1 MKGGVIAASN
11 LAGTQLLKGERMFK
25 NILLAFDGSAHAQK
39 AAQIAADLA
48 RQYRASL
55 CLVHIY
61 DPIPDYLGEPFLQ
74 EAISKRTEAADR
86 VVAQAQALLGEL
98 PQLETEILEGPPAEA
113 ILRVAGVRK
122 VDLIVMGTRGLGQLQ
137 GLLLGSQ
144 SQKVLTHAA
153 CPVLLVR

>member
-1 MKGGVIAASN
+1 
-11 LAGTQLLKGERMFK
+11 MFK

-48 RQYRASL
+48 RQYRAWL
-55 CLVHIY
+55 CLVHTY
-61 DPIPDYLGEPFLQ
+61 DPVPDYLGEPFLQ
-74 EAISKRTEAADR
+74 EAISRRTEAADR
-86 VVAQAQALLGEL
+86 VVAQALALLGEL

-113 ILRVAGVRK
+113 VLRVAEVRK

>member
-1 MKGGVIAASN
+1 MH
-11 LAGTQLLKGERMFK
+11 T
-25 NILLAFDGSAHAQK
+25 
-39 AAQIAADLA
+39 
-48 RQYRASL
+48 
-55 CLVHIY
+55 Y

-74 EAISKRTEAADR
+74 EAISRRTEAADR
-86 VVAQAQALLGEL
+86 VVVQAQALLGEL

>member
-1 MKGGVIAASN
+1 
-11 LAGTQLLKGERMFK
+11 MFR

-55 CLVHIY
+55 CLVHTY

-74 EAISKRTEAADR
+74 EAISRRTEAADR

-113 ILRVAGVRK
+113 ILRVAEVRR
-122 VDLIVMGTRGLGQLQ
+122 VDLIVMGGPVAG
-137 GLLLGSQ
+137 
-144 SQKVLTHAA
+144 HAA
-153 CPVLLVR
+153 G

>member
-1 MKGGVIAASN
+1 
-11 LAGTQLLKGERMFK
+11 MFRK
-25 NILLAFDGSAHAQK
+25 ILLAFDGSAHAQK
-39 AAQIAADLA
+39 AAQISADLA

-55 CLVHIY
+55 YLVHTY
-61 DPIPDYLGEPFLQ
+61 DPVPDYLGEPFLQ
-74 EAISKRTEAADR
+74 EAISRRIEAADR
-86 VVAQAQALLGEL
+86 VVAQALALLGEL
-98 PQLETEILEGPPAEA
+98 PQLETEVLEGPPAEA
-113 ILRVAGVRK
+113 ILRTAEVRK

>member
-1 MKGGVIAASN
+1 
-11 LAGTQLLKGERMFK
+11 MFK

-55 CLVHIY
+55 CLVHTY

-74 EAISKRTEAADR
+74 EAISRRTEAADR

>member
-1 MKGGVIAASN
+1 MKGGVIAASH
-11 LAGTQLLKGERMFK
+11 LAGTQLLKGECMFK

-55 CLVHIY
+55 CLVHTY
-61 DPIPDYLGEPFLQ
+61 PIPDYLGEPFLQ
-74 EAISKRTEAADR
+74 EAISRRTEAADR
-86 VVAQAQALLGEL
+86 VVVQAQALLGEL